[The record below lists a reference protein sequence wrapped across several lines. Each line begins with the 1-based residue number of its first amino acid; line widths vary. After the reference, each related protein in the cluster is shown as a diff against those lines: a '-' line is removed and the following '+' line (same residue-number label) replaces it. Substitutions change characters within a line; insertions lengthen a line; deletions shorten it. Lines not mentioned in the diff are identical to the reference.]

1 MHCEAQAEGSNCP
14 QTQWLTFA
22 ACLLGDAI
30 YLCGLVYFILVS
42 EEGTI
47 LISILQM
54 MKLSWQD

>member
-1 MHCEAQAEGSNCP
+1 MHCEAQAEGSNSP

-22 ACLLGDAI
+22 ARLLGDAT